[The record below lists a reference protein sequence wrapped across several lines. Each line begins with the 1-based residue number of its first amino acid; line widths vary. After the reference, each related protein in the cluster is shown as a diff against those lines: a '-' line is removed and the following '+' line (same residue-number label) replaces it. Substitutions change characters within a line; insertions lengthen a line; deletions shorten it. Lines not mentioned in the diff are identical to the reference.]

1 VNALATA
8 EKVLLSY
15 VFWYPL
21 VMSAVWMVGAAVFWW
36 LKERAEPS
44 WDAPVPLADPPP
56 ISVLIP
62 CFNEEEN
69 AEETITH
76 ALALDYPELEV
87 IAINDGSRDGTAAV
101 LERLAGLHPRLRV
114 IHLAENQG
122 KAVALRT
129 GALLARHELLVC
141 IDGDALLDRHAAHWL
156 VRHFVEDP
164 RVAAVTGNPRIRN
177 RSTILGRVQVGEF
190 SCIVGTIKRAQS
202 TFGRIFTVSGVITAF
217 RRLAVHQVDYWS
229 TDALT
234 EDIDIT
240 WKLYRAG
247 WEVRFEPRALTWIL
261 MPETLRGL
269 WKQRLRW
276 ATGGAQ
282 TLLKN
287 LDAWLRPSQR
297 LLWPLLL
304 EMMASAAWA
313 YALLLLLL
321 VWLLGLALPAGI
333 IPPVASPLVPQSG
346 GVLLGTVCMLQFAF
360 STWMDSKYDPGLGRT
375 LFWMIWYPV
384 AYWVI
389 GAATTIVAY
398 PSVIAR
404 RRGARAR
411 WVSPDR
417 GIRP

>member
-1 VNALATA
+1 VSALATA
-8 EKVLLSY
+8 GTVLLSF

-21 VMSAVWMVGAAVFWW
+21 VMSAVWMVGAAIFWW
-36 LKERAEPS
+36 RRERAQPAWE
-44 WDAPVPLADPPP
+44 APVPVENPPP

-101 LERLAGLHPRLRV
+101 LERLAARDPRLRV

-156 VRHFVEDP
+156 VRPFVEDP

-190 SCIVGTIKRAQS
+190 SCLVGTIKRAQR

-229 TDALT
+229 TDVLT
-234 EDIDIT
+234 EDIDVT

-247 WEVRFEPRALTWIL
+247 WEVRFEPRAITWIL

-276 ATGGAQ
+276 AMGGAQ
-282 TLLKN
+282 TLLRN
-287 LDAWLRPSQR
+287 LDAWWRPSQR

-313 YALLLLLL
+313 YAMLAL
-321 VWLLGLALPAGI
+321 VVAWLLGLVLPAGTVPSI
-333 IPPVASPLVPQSG
+333 GSPLVPESG
-346 GVLLGTVCMLQFAF
+346 GVLLGAVCLLQFAF
-360 STWMDSKYDPGLGRT
+360 STWMDGRYDRGLARM

-384 AYWVI
+384 AYWMI

-398 PSVIAR
+398 PRVIAR
-404 RRGARAR
+404 RRGKRAR